1 MYVPTENVHS
11 RFKKIAQSVN
21 DNQSRDRCPSVDNR
35 RYRPQYLAIFRRS
48 VKEVRAFIRVPNL
61 RTFKEADDEQ
71 VLDSS
76 RTRTY
81 LYYATFA
88 RNMNIIKES
97 ALINPLSA
105 VTISARRRRRPR
117 LV

>member
-1 MYVPTENVHS
+1 M
-11 RFKKIAQSVN
+11 
-21 DNQSRDRCPSVDNR
+21 
-35 RYRPQYLAIFRRS
+35 
-48 VKEVRAFIRVPNL
+48 PNL